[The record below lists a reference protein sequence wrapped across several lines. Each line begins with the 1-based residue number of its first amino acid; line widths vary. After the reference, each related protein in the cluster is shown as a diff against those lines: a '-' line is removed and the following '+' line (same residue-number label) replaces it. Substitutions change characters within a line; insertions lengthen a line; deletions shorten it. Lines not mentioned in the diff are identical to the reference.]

1 MGPEPSINRG
11 ELAGSGEGT
20 RYTCPDC
27 GGVLFERHEAALERF
42 ECSVGHVFSIESLS
56 SAQASTLEGAMWTAV
71 RALDDRA
78 ALLTRMATRAQAAGR
93 DRLASSFQRQA
104 DEALDRASTI
114 RDAIERSA
122 DDLSEA
128 AEA

>member
-1 MGPEPSINRG
+1 
-11 ELAGSGEGT
+11 
-20 RYTCPDC
+20 
-27 GGVLFERHEAALERF
+27 
-42 ECSVGHVFSIESLS
+42 
-56 SAQASTLEGAMWTAV
+56 MWTAV

-104 DEALDRASTI
+104 EEALDRASTI

-122 DDLSEA
+122 DDVSEA